1 MPPAGESA
9 LRERGADGRD
19 VERRSEPM
27 SQERSDGQ
35 GLSIKQIEI
44 GPMANYVY
52 IIADKETRKA
62 LVVDPAWDVKSIVAE
77 LDKEGLELQGALIT
91 HYHPDHIGGDFSGH
105 HIEGVTEL
113 MAERPCKIYIHKAE
127 APYVQKQLGLTPADY
142 AAVDGETTVEVGRI
156 PVRLIHTPGHTP
168 GSQCFLVG
176 GHLVSGD
183 TLFIGSCGRVDLP
196 GSNPSDLYYSLNQK
210 LKRLPDETVLLP
222 GHNYSADRTS
232 SIGREKQSNPF
243 MRFENVE
250 DYLRAMGY

>member
-1 MPPAGESA
+1 MSDQ
-9 LRERGADGRD
+9 RQCMER
-19 VERRSEPM
+19 
-27 SQERSDGQ
+27 ERSDGH

-62 LVVDPAWDVKSIVAE
+62 LVVDPAWDIKSIVAE
-77 LDKEGLELQGALIT
+77 LDKEGLELEGALIT
-91 HYHPDHIGGDFSGH
+91 HYHPDHIGGDFAGH

-113 MAERPCKIYIHKAE
+113 MAERACKIYIHKAE
-127 APYVQKQLGLTPADY
+127 APYVQRQLGLTPADY

-168 GSQCFLVG
+168 GSLCFLVG

-210 LKRLPDETVLLP
+210 LKRLPDETILLP
-222 GHNYSADRTS
+222 GHNYAADRTS
-232 SIGREKQSNPF
+232 SIGREKQNNPY